1 MAAGNLKANTER
13 QVLMGKENCFIQ
25 KVSNLGRRQTQV
37 QKPTPQMLL
46 EDKSFLKE
54 KGNKSQLIIEARG
67 HILHHFPFHVDLLTL
82 CDLSL
87 DNILFTQFA
96 CEFTEREAG

>member
-1 MAAGNLKANTER
+1 MSRNQLPRFCSK
-13 QVLMGKENCFIQ
+13 M
-25 KVSNLGRRQTQV
+25 KV
-37 QKPTPQMLL
+37 
-46 EDKSFLKE
+46 FLKE

-67 HILHHFPFHVDLLTL
+67 HILHHFPLHVDLLAF